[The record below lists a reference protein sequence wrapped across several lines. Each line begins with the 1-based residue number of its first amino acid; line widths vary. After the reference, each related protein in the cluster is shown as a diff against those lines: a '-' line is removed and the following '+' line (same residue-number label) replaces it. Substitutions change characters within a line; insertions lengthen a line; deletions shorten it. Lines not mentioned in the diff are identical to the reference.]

1 MEIKI
6 ELLDGNTSPYS
17 KIKAI
22 VSSKSLDD
30 VLELIYTV
38 NEDGSAKLLK
48 KADLPEILIQEELEF
63 ADEEIDSFLKKETYK
78 YFWN

>member
-30 VLELIYTV
+30 ILELIYIV
-38 NEDGSAKLLK
+38 DEDGSAKLLK
-48 KADLPEILIQEELEF
+48 KADLPDILIQEELEF
-63 ADEEIDSFLKKETYK
+63 ADEEVDSFLRKSASK